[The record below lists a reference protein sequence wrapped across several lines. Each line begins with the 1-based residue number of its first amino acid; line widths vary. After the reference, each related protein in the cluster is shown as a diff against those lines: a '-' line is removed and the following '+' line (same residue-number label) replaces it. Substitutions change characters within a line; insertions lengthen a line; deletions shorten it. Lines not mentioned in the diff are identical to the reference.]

1 MTPRLYE
8 ANEAR
13 KSNAFQTLGLG
24 ALGDAISC
32 TVTEERNGEY
42 ELELVY
48 PVGGIHYNDISMDR
62 LIYAKPN
69 ETSGCQIF
77 RIYKVGKPIDG
88 QVTINAEHI
97 SYLLRKAVTLP
108 FTAAS
113 ANGAFTN
120 ILSNVIWPTSKIGYS
135 FPFKFW
141 TDNDTNGTVEVG
153 SPSSIKSVLMGEEGS
168 ILDACGGEYEF
179 DNFTVKL
186 YKQRGADTGVTLRY
200 GKNITDLTDTSDLTD
215 VYTGILPYWKGTVT
229 TTYTEK
235 DSNGK
240 DVEKHGSEERIV
252 YVGSD
257 QNSDAMWLTS
267 DAAAGYGYPQVIP
280 VDFSSEIQIEA
291 SYKDSAGNDLTKSVN
306 TQISEIK
313 SALTEKAQEYVKNN
327 YGWKPSSKL
336 EVSFVN
342 LWDTEEYKDISAL
355 ERVSLCDKVSV
366 LYPKLG
372 VSTKMK
378 VTKTVYNVL
387 LGVYDS
393 IELSDNSS
401 NTSSTEQSALNAD
414 TALPKAQE
422 QFIAALQNSE
432 ADLRKAITLAT
443 SVITGGLGGH
453 VVFNKDAQGK
463 PNEILIMDTDSTATA
478 KNVIRMNVNG
488 IGFSTHGYNGPYE
501 TAWTIDGNF
510 NAKWITTGVLTAIMI
525 QTASS
530 GKRIVIQNDDATI
543 SGYTDNSLKSVIDMV
558 SDWGG
563 TLLIDS
569 SNTMAIRTPKLIVST
584 TSQGDQEGTGTV
596 TITNDSPFVTN
607 VKKHY
612 GWDGDGG
619 PATYEFQMSDECLV
633 TLPVY
638 LDVTWGGSKIINGW
652 VCGSVEQTVKTI

>member
-13 KSNAFQTLGLG
+13 KPNAFQTLGLG

-366 LYPKLG
+366 FYPKLG

-414 TALPKAQE
+414 TAPQKAQE
-422 QFIAALQNSE
+422 QIIAALQNSE

-607 VKKHY
+607 VEKHY

-619 PATYEFQMSDECLV
+619 PVTYEFQMSDECLV

>member
-48 PVGGIHYNDISMDR
+48 PVGGIHYNDISKDR

-179 DNFTVKL
+179 DNFTVNL

-366 LYPKLG
+366 FYPKLG

-401 NTSSTEQSALNAD
+401 NASSTEQSALNAD
-414 TALPKAQE
+414 TALQKAQE
-422 QFIAALQNSE
+422 QIIAALQNSE
-432 ADLRKAITLAT
+432 SDLRKAITLAT

-530 GKRIVIQNDDATI
+530 GKRIVIQNGDATI
-543 SGYTDNSLKSVIDMV
+543 SGYADNSLKSVIDMV

-584 TSQGDQEGTGTV
+584 TSQGDQEGTGTA
-596 TITNDSPFVTN
+596 TITSDSPFVTN
-607 VKKHY
+607 VKKHF
-612 GWDGDGG
+612 GWDGDDG
-619 PATYEFQMSDECLV
+619 PDTYEIRVSDECLC